1 MIIMDEHAL
10 VVILLIVLLFWLTDL
25 FGGGLDDSSNSGGIL
40 SGPGWRRRLMPKAV
54 AVTSAN
60 EKQGSPP
67 DEQANSTKTSPIN
80 SKFNQLVVNLRFSKN
95 QPNQTYF
102 RFLFYS

>member
-1 MIIMDEHAL
+1 MDEHAL
-10 VVILLIVLLFWLTDL
+10 VVILLIFLLFGLTDL
-25 FGGGLDDSSNSGGIL
+25 FGGGLDDSNSGGIL

-67 DEQANSTKTSPIN
+67 DKQPSPTKTSPVN
-80 SKFNQLVVNLRFSKN
+80 SKSNQLVVNLCFSKN
-95 QPNQTYF
+95 QPNQTYL
-102 RFLFYS
+102 RFLFCS